1 RAPDA
6 INANLANDVFNHV
19 VRERS
24 EVFGTL
30 ALFKALA
37 GLSDQR
43 NADTEGPGGKG
54 DRRLDRK
61 LAPEPA
67 RGIGGSLLGSV
78 IDLGLSDGLGG
89 HDGRGGAL
97 PVGRRHASR

>member
-1 RAPDA
+1 MSSFRGDQRQLWGCELVDHPPNPLDTD
-6 INANLANDVFNHV
+6 LANDAFNHI

-43 NADTEGPGGKG
+43 NADTES
-54 DRRLDRK
+54 
-61 LAPEPA
+61 A
-67 RGIGGSLLGSV
+67 
-78 IDLGLSDGLGG
+78 
-89 HDGRGGAL
+89 
-97 PVGRRHASR
+97 

>member
-1 RAPDA
+1 VIDA
-6 INANLANDVFNHV
+6 SFQPSSTLSKVDENMP
-19 VRERS
+19 
-24 EVFGTL
+24 FGTL

-37 GLSDQR
+37 GLRDQR
-43 NADTEGPGGKG
+43 SADTEGPGGKG

-78 IDLGLSDGLGG
+78 VDRGLGDVLAG
-89 HDGRGGAL
+89 HDWRDVA
-97 PVGRRHASR
+97 VDHRIVAI